1 MSQIWQEKLSSLEVA
16 PFPWDPPQESTPPHT
31 QSQSQQQLNPV
42 PPAASTSN
50 APRPPSSQQHGPSQQ
65 LPQPISGATSPVS
78 GSIPTAASAANA
90 NGQPQRI
97 KLESGI
103 NGQSGLPAMGAIPP
117 SSNLARERA
126 ANMLHHKFGP
136 AAANSVLQ
144 LQAQSHA
151 ALSLP
156 GQQRLQNAHL
166 PNGQVSEVK
175 TPQSYQNPQQVQ
187 RTSVS
192 NSQTDGAD
200 ETMVQWKAE
209 VAQRREAS
217 RRQNGH
223 GDRLLREHITLQ
235 ALRLES
241 GGLMRPL
248 DQHHHLMGKG
258 GFSSNL
264 SGVPD
269 AACQLRSVSS
279 AVTSLPNRSILSRSQ
294 CDGLNDDGK
303 TEDEDAINS
312 DLDDPDD
319 LVAEEHDSEDAVG
332 QVMLCTYDKV
342 QRVKNKWKCTLKDG
356 ILTTGGKE

>member
-1 MSQIWQEKLSSLEVA
+1 
-16 PFPWDPPQESTPPHT
+16 
-31 QSQSQQQLNPV
+31 
-42 PPAASTSN
+42 
-50 APRPPSSQQHGPSQQ
+50 
-65 LPQPISGATSPVS
+65 VS

-97 KLESGI
+97 KLEPGI
-103 NGQSGLPAMGAIPP
+103 NGQSGLPAMGAITP

-126 ANMLHHKFGP
+126 ANMLNHKFGA

-166 PNGQVSEVK
+166 PNGQASEVK
-175 TPQSYQNPQQVQ
+175 TPQSYQNPQQV
-187 RTSVS
+187 
-192 NSQTDGAD
+192 
-200 ETMVQWKAE
+200 
-209 VAQRREAS
+209 
-217 RRQNGH
+217 QNGH

-264 SGVPD
+264 SGVLD

-279 AVTSLPNRSILSRSQ
+279 AATSLPNRSILSRSQ

-319 LVAEEHDSEDAVG
+319 LVAEEHDSEDAIG